1 MTTPGGKGHGQGK
14 QLAGGKPARGKHA
27 SSPGSARPED
37 AAAAMS
43 PTSASQPEAGR
54 LRLFVV
60 GEERFSSVHLPARG
74 TALIGRDPGCAV
86 RLEEPTVAP
95 RHAALLLGSRPR
107 VEALAGDTRVSGRS
121 LAPGEVVDLS
131 PGDLIH
137 VGAVLLMLEGRPSAP
152 PRRFLPHDYFE
163 LRLEEECHRAERHQ
177 LQFTLLRLVCRAGT
191 PTETVEETLADSV
204 RLLDVVAGYG
214 PDEYEVL
221 LVDTS
226 LEAAAVVA
234 QRLTERLEARR
245 AEPRLGL
252 ASFPRDGRSADSL
265 SDVAQAAA
273 RGEAPGR
280 AGIPLP
286 AVGPMLGLSQMLD
299 RVAPSDLS
307 VLVFGETGVGKER
320 LAEAVHRRSLRAHKP
335 FVVLNCAALAETLLE
350 SELFGHERGSFTG
363 AHAAKQGLLET
374 AEGGTVFLDEIGEL
388 PMSVQ
393 VKLLRVLEDRK
404 VLRVGAL
411 KARPIDVRF
420 VAATN
425 RDLEAEVA
433 RGSFRQDLFY
443 RLNGVSL
450 FVPPLRE
457 RVAEIAPLARGFVA
471 EACKRLGR
479 LREPPLTQEVR
490 GLLEAYPWPG
500 NVRELR
506 NVIERAVLL
515 CGDGPLLPMH
525 LPEAKLGASFASRR
539 SVWSP
544 RGPAQGLE
552 PAPQRAPGG
561 WPAPALPAAQAGTA
575 LAAPSSGGVPL
586 LGGPGALGEGSNL
599 RGELETYEKAR
610 VAEVLQAC
618 AGNQTEAARRLGI
631 ARRTLVKRLAAWG
644 FPRPRKGGAAT

>member
-1 MTTPGGKGHGQGK
+1 MPRSK
-14 QLAGGKPARGKHA
+14 
-27 SSPGSARPED
+27 S
-37 AAAAMS
+37 
-43 PTSASQPEAGR
+43 PEAGT

-60 GEERFSSVHLPARG
+60 GEKRFSSVHLPARG
-74 TALIGRDPGCAV
+74 TALIGSDAGVAV

-95 RHAALLLGSRPR
+95 RHATLVLGSRPR
-107 VEALAGDTRVSGRS
+107 LEALAGDTRVSGRS
-121 LAPGEVVDLS
+121 IAPGEVVDLA

-204 RLLDVVAGYG
+204 RLLDVVANYG

-226 LEAAAVVA
+226 LEASSVVL
-234 QRLTERLEARR
+234 QRLQERLDARR

-252 ASFPRDGRSADSL
+252 ASFPRDGRSADAL

-280 AGIPLP
+280 VGVPLP

-320 LAEAVHRRSLRAHKP
+320 LAEAVHRRSLRADKP
-335 FVVLNCAALAETLLE
+335 FVVLNCAALAESLLE

-363 AHAAKQGLLET
+363 AHAAKRGLLET

-388 PMSVQ
+388 PLSVQ

-450 FVPPLRE
+450 IVPPLRE
-457 RVAEIAPLARGFVA
+457 RVAEIAPLARGFVG

-479 LREPPLTQEVR
+479 LREPGLTPEVR

-515 CGDGPLLPMH
+515 CGDGPLLAMH

-544 RGPAQGLE
+544 RGPGATLDVARRQAEL
-552 PAPQRAPGG
+552 PAHALPEAAAPPAGES
-561 WPAPALPAAQAGTA
+561 PAPAAQGSTGASRASGAGRAA
-575 LAAPSSGGVPL
+575 
-586 LGGPGALGEGSNL
+586 GPGGNL
-599 RGELETYEKAR
+599 HDELEAYEKTR
-610 VAEVLQAC
+610 VAEALQAC
-618 AGNQTEAARRLGI
+618 AGNQTEAARRLGV

-644 FPRPRKGGAAT
+644 FPRPRKHSS